1 MIKTAKEL
9 VAMAVKV
16 ATEYKTLY
24 VNGAF
29 GAPMTEN
36 NKARYI
42 NGYAYNQRADRKP
55 KIQAAS
61 SNTFGFDCI
70 CFIKGLLW
78 DWEGDPNRVYGG
90 ADYAINGVPDIAEN
104 AMLNACSGVSD
115 SFESLYIGE
124 FLWMDGHC
132 GLYIGDGLAVE
143 CTPIWADGVQITA
156 VGNMGTKDGY
166 QTRTWVKHGKL
177 PYVTYEATPEEKPV
191 QEPVTQ
197 PESEDLYLV
206 WTGAFTSREEAEA
219 FARELAAA
227 GPFTPVIST
236 VKEIP
241 EGDVLPDPEPEAE
254 AIQEGDA
261 VYIRPGATDYN
272 GGGLW
277 EGVYGRVSQAFQI
290 RGDRVVVTYNGV
302 TVAAVNIKDLIK
314 A

>member
-1 MIKTAKEL
+1 MRIWLKTAREACGLTMKGAAEKL
-9 VAMAVKV
+9 DISESYYSMIESG
-16 ATEYKTLY
+16 TRQKTLDISL
-24 VNGAF
+24 AS
-29 GAPMTEN
+29 
-36 NKARYI
+36 
-42 NGYAYNQRADRKP
+42 
-55 KIQAAS
+55 KIS
-61 SNTFGFDCI
+61 LLFD
-70 CFIKGLLW
+70 
-78 DWEGDPNRVYGG
+78 
-90 ADYAINGVPDIAEN
+90 
-104 AMLNACSGVSD
+104 MLNACSGVSD

-166 QTRTWVKHGKL
+166 QTRTWQKHGKL
-177 PYVTYEATPEEKPV
+177 PYVTYEATPEEKPA
-191 QEPVTQ
+191 QKPVTQ

-206 WTGAFTSREEAEA
+206 WAGAFTSREEAEA

-236 VKEIP
+236 VNEIP